1 MLAPSNNFHTR
12 IKDPSNY
19 PQNMVLQFAN
29 GYLSANDGDIEQ
41 GGVEFE
47 DYFCTADDLT
57 YGECPSSSMRAS
69 LINRDM
75 LLRSVK
81 WGECKAFI
89 GVETDSDTYTPTPG
103 KNADIQYAHKEFI
116 GKTDGYYIE
125 STKIYDGECYS
136 LLGVRSGNY
145 LYVYAFGDGYTLE
158 TKYDVPNDNVIG
170 TASIQSPRYMNEKM
184 RTPRT
189 VVWEKP
195 ASDGTIHCDLLFN
208 GKSSEWTY
216 VPMGVYEV
224 NKPKSLSGYVVDID
238 EALDRMRLFD
248 ADATD
253 FLAYMQSGYSTGAD
267 ICDWVVEM
275 CGYVSCPF
283 DSSAIT
289 SAQTDPTAYTYTP
302 NTSTTL
308 RTILGYLA
316 EAFKG
321 VFRFDR
327 TGRLTLV
334 KVGTS
339 TVETVGLDRI
349 ENSTLS
355 TAEYVTKTP
364 NKIINKNL
372 GGLTYITGGG
382 KNPYYILGNPFV
394 QDNSHIALSD
404 VAFYKYCPLS
414 CVVLEADPCVD
425 MGDAVGISMS
435 DEEYTAFVDAYNRFF
450 TDGDGLVYTQSNVP
464 VKTPLMHRILRWNG
478 VCTATYEATGN
489 EQRLV
494 PTEMENIDYNANIA
508 NDTDNIVSKL
518 VVSQAFIDQ
527 LFAKN
532 INATN
537 FHLRGGVVDIETNVE
552 NSEIEDS
559 ISLGNTYTN
568 SDDQKTV
575 VRSNISSI
583 NIELEDEFYN
593 TGNHTDNP
601 DYYGYSRLV
610 AEAEPMVSLG
620 YARMS
625 GSTITGSA
633 SIKLIAYPGDVCLSI
648 TRNNVERVYL
658 SEDGLYFYD
667 SNGNL
672 TKSYPST

>member
-1 MLAPSNNFHTR
+1 MLAPSNNFHEY
-12 IKDPSNY
+12 IKDPSNH
-19 PQNMVLQFAN
+19 PQNIVLQFGN

-89 GVETDSDTYTPTPG
+89 GVEADSGTYTPTPG

-158 TKYDVPNDNVIG
+158 TKYDAVNDSVIG

-189 VVWEKP
+189 VVWEEP
-195 ASDGTIHCDLLFN
+195 YSDGTIHCDMFFN
-208 GKSSEWTY
+208 GNVSEWTY
-216 VPMGVYEV
+216 VPMGVFEV

-253 FLAYMQSGYSTGAD
+253 FLAYMQSGYSSGTT
-267 ICDWVVEM
+267 IYNWVVEL
-275 CGYVSCPF
+275 CGFVSCPV
-283 DSSAIT
+283 DTSTLVTTDT
-289 SAQTDPTAYTYTP
+289 SAYIYTP

-316 EAFKG
+316 EAFGG

-327 TGRLTLV
+327 TGRLTIV
-334 KVGTS
+334 KVGSS
-339 TVETVGLDRI
+339 TVEEVGLDRI
-349 ENSTLS
+349 ENSTLA

-372 GGLTYITGGG
+372 GGLTYVTGSG

-450 TDGDGLVYTQSNVP
+450 TDSDGLVYTQSNTP

-508 NDTDNIVSKL
+508 NDTDGIINRLL
-518 VVSQAFIDQ
+518 VGD
-527 LFAKN
+527 LFARY
-532 INATN
+532 IEATD
-537 FHLRGGVVDIETNVE
+537 FHLRGGSVDVQTDSSTDNVIKMTYPM
-552 NSEIEDS
+552 NSTRELS
-559 ISLGNTYTN
+559 
-568 SDDQKTV
+568 TV
-575 VRSNISSI
+575 VRPNYFAVEDKDVDNEDVIVRLESGGLA
-583 NIELEDEFYN
+583 IEVD
-593 TGNHTDNP
+593 GVVRV
-601 DYYGYSRLV
+601 RLN
-610 AEAEPMVSLG
+610 
-620 YARMS
+620 
-625 GSTITGSA
+625 
-633 SIKLIAYPGDVCLSI
+633 LS
-648 TRNNVERVYL
+648 
-658 SEDGLYFYD
+658 GLYFYN
-667 SNGNL
+667 SSGTL
-672 TKSYPST
+672 TNSYTA